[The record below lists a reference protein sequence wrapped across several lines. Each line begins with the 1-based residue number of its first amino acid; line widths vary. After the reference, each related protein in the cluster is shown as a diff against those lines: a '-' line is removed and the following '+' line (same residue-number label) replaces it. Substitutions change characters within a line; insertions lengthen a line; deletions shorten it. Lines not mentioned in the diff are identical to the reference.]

1 MGLNNRGY
9 VLRLVQYAKKLPP
22 FIFKISQPSLVSTT
36 LSPSI
41 YQMAMT
47 ANNGLCNAGVE

>member
-1 MGLNNRGY
+1 MGLTERGF
-9 VLRLVQYAKKLPP
+9 VLRLVRYAKKLPP